1 MVLLKIHY
9 THRMR
14 LWIAIPFLLLAMA
27 SADEFPLLH
36 MGGDGHAYL
45 ITGAQGLAHIH
56 RERRTHLDLGP
67 FQGIFPSRTGVFVN
81 AGGRVWLIE
90 EGNPTPVADGHL
102 VELGESEEGAYLL
115 LWDNALKL
123 SFLPY

>member
-1 MVLLKIHY
+1 MIATKINY
-9 THRMR
+9 TRKMR
-14 LWIAIPFLLLAMA
+14 LWIAIPFLLLAVA
-27 SADEFPLLH
+27 SSDDRPLLH

-56 RERRTHLDLGP
+56 REERTDLDLGP
-67 FQGIFPSRTGVFVN
+67 FQGIFPSRTGVFAT

-90 EGNPTPVADGHL
+90 NGSPTPVADRHPM
-102 VELGESEEGAYLL
+102 ELGESEEGVYLL

-123 SFLPY
+123 VFLPY